1 MKSIANLLTFPH
13 AAFGLLVHNAKDNQA
28 SAIEIN
34 LMYCNK
40 GESTY
45 PNITQLGSEPICSGK
60 THGILLNQETDA
72 TFLETKSLFYQIYD
86 DSEGFAPIDFIDI
99 LFRLDDTKKS

>member
-13 AAFGLLVHNAKDNQA
+13 AAFGLLVQNAKDNQA
-28 SAIEIN
+28 TTIEIN
-34 LMYCNK
+34 LMYSNK

-45 PNITQLGSEPICSGK
+45 PNIHQLGLEPICSGK
-60 THGILLNQETDA
+60 THGILLNQEIDS
-72 TFLETKSLFYQIYD
+72 TFLEKKSLFYQIYD

-99 LFRLDDTKKS
+99 LYRFDDANKK